1 MTMFKTIATST
12 AIATMALAPAFP
24 AFAQTEEQAT
34 PAIEDV
40 SDAQVGAFV
49 TAALAVAEMQTDW
62 FARIEA
68 AEDAE
73 AQAALVEEANAAMEA
88 TVEET
93 DGITL
98 AEFIAI
104 GEAAQTDQELSERI
118 VAQMEVAAP
127 EDMGDG

>member
-34 PAIEDV
+34 PAIE
-40 SDAQVGAFV
+40 QVGAFV